1 MTKNANASVGAA
13 TQMKVV
19 TGKKDEK
26 ITPVVL
32 SAKKETVPTIDDLK
46 NKAQILH
53 LLRTKHDALTEKR
66 KSLDHFTIVH
76 DSNNAKI
83 VVRDANGEEFQSTS
97 PKSIKNLI
105 EFWKVDFSEAILEI
119 EKEIISN
126 FS

>member
-1 MTKNANASVGAA
+1 M
-13 TQMKVV
+13 
-19 TGKKDEK
+19 
-26 ITPVVL
+26 
-32 SAKKETVPTIDDLK
+32 K

-53 LLRTKHDALTEKR
+53 LLRTKHDTLTEKR

-83 VVRDANGEEFQSTS
+83 LVKDANGEEFQSSS

-105 EFWKVDFSEAILEI
+105 EYWKTEFSDAIKEV
-119 EKEIISN
+119 EQEIISN